1 MDFGLIWDGDGFHLS
16 KQRNVHDQCGA
27 QLFLSHVQFPV
38 RGDRNYAQEVS
49 PVAQLVTSGQK
60 QQPVTSSGQK
70 PKLKINL
77 AEIQP

>member
-1 MDFGLIWDGDGFHLS
+1 MDSISQSSEMCTINVGLSFFCPTCNFRYVGIGIMRRKS
-16 KQRNVHDQCGA
+16 
-27 QLFLSHVQFPV
+27 QLGQ
-38 RGDRNYAQEVS
+38 S

-60 QQPVTSSGQK
+60 QRPVTSSGQK